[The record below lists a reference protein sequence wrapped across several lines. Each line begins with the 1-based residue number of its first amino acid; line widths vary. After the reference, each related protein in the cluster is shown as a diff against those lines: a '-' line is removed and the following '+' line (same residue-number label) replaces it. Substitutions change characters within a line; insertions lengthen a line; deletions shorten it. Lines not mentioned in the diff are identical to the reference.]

1 MQNENYSPD
10 ITLTI
15 CGGTYT
21 LDPWELMRWIVQKT
35 LQGQK
40 LYAKG
45 TWAGRRISG
54 QLLPHSIDRTQKEL
68 TRCLHV
74 EVLTERGTYTT
85 HCKNL
90 THIDTHP

>member
-1 MQNENYSPD
+1 MNTEIYPSEL
-10 ITLTI
+10 TLII
-15 CGGTYT
+15 CGGTYM

-40 LYAKG
+40 LYCKG
-45 TWAGRRISG
+45 TWASEPISG
-54 QLLPHSIDRTQKEL
+54 QLLPHSIDRTQREL

-74 EVLTERGTYTT
+74 DVLTDKGTYTT
-85 HCKNL
+85 HCKKL

>member
-1 MQNENYSPD
+1 MQNETYSPD

-15 CGGTYT
+15 CGGAYT
-21 LDPWELMRWIVQKT
+21 LDPCELMRWIVQKT

-40 LYAKG
+40 LYCKG
-45 TWAGRRISG
+45 EWAGRRISG

-68 TRCLHV
+68 TRCLYV

>member
-1 MQNENYSPD
+1 MQNETYSPD

-40 LYAKG
+40 LYCKG
-45 TWAGRRISG
+45 EWDGERISG
-54 QLLPHSIDRTQKEL
+54 QLLPHSIDRTQPEL
-68 TRCLHV
+68 TRWLYV
-74 EVLTERGTYTT
+74 DVLDELGTYTI
-85 HCKNL
+85 HCKCITN
-90 THIDTHP
+90 IDTRP